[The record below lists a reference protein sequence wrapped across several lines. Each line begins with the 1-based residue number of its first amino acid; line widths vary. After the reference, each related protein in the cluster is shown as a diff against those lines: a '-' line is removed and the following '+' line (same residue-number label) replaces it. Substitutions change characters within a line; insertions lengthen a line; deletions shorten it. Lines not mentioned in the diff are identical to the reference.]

1 MKLRWFAE
9 VEEVGVLDFV
19 WQLCTNIYTVYICIL
34 DLDTETWDNQGRL
47 CSIIFP
53 RIVPER
59 LVLVTLVATVFYNH
73 VGAGSRHA
81 PGLALLTIPPD
92 TGAVHTP
99 ATMHGPAQQLGS
111 GGRQTCEWRLV
122 IFRMESTIAQYL
134 VKQPNPLSV
143 KVMKGKH
150 PIPFS
155 G

>member
-1 MKLRWFAE
+1 MKWLVE
-9 VEEVGVLDFV
+9 VEEVEVLDFV

-34 DLDTETWDNQGRL
+34 DLDAETWDNQGRL

-53 RIVPER
+53 RIVAER
-59 LVLVTLVATVFYNH
+59 LVLVATVFYNH

-81 PGLALLTIPPD
+81 PGLGLLTIPPD

-122 IFRMESTIAQYL
+122 IFRTESTILGEAAKGF
-134 VKQPNPLSV
+134 V
-143 KVMKGKH
+143 GKH
-150 PIPFS
+150 PIFRLRQLVVS
-155 G
+155 

>member
-1 MKLRWFAE
+1 MKWLVE
-9 VEEVGVLDFV
+9 VEEVGFLDFV
-19 WQLCTNIYTVYICIL
+19 WKLCTNIYTVYICIL

-81 PGLALLTIPPD
+81 PGLGLLTIPPD

-99 ATMHGPAQQLGS
+99 ATVHGPAQQLGPDAA
-111 GGRQTCEWRLV
+111 QNLV
-122 IFRMESTIAQYL
+122 VDRHVSDVWWYSEQRAQYL
-134 VKQPNPLSV
+134 EKQP
-143 KVMKGKH
+143 KVLWVS
-150 PIPFS
+150 IPFS